1 METARQSPLL
11 ISLLLDLSAWH
22 LLAESSSLWLLI
34 EGAELEP
41 YGSMCRVTAA
51 HGTSPVN
58 TGSWGLGVGGT
69 ADRVWTGDGLGSV
82 CTGAPRCL
90 TSKGQYFL
98 SLSSGPS
105 SHLQSYYPSCL
116 APGCHVTSQ
125 LYGCPD
131 VAFQRTGLSEIS
143 RTCLGAEEGLPWAL
157 TAAQDSVQA
166 VSLGPADISR
176 SS

>member
-1 METARQSPLL
+1 METARQSPLF

-22 LLAESSSLWLLI
+22 LLAESSSLGLLI

-41 YGSMCRVTAA
+41 YRSMCGVTVA

-58 TGSWGLGVGGT
+58 TGSWGLGGGT
-69 ADRVWTGDGLGSV
+69 TDHVRTGDGLGSI

-90 TSKGQYFL
+90 TTKGQYFL
-98 SLSSGPS
+98 SLRSGPS
-105 SHLQSYYPSCL
+105 SHLLSYYPSCL

-131 VAFQRTGLSEIS
+131 VAFQRTGLSEVS
-143 RTCLGAEEGLPWAL
+143 RTCLGAEESLPWAL

-166 VSLGPADISR
+166 VFLGPADISR